1 MRLAR
6 AVRRTFVAASVSTAV
21 AAVGV
26 VASPAAYA
34 GPSRAA
40 NGSSTLSS
48 GSLAT
53 IAARTGATDLW
64 ACGWTGR
71 GVDVALVDTGVAP
84 VAGTGAIVSGPD
96 LSFEAQAGA
105 PRSLDGDGHGTH
117 LASIINGRD
126 AGFSVDRSQCRL
138 DPVRRATARAT
149 RSTAPTA
156 HGFSGI
162 APDARIVNVKVG
174 DADGA
179 ADVTQVIAAIDWVV
193 QHRDTEGRNIRVL
206 ALAYAAS
213 DPQGDWRG
221 DPLSHAVDIARRN
234 GIVVVAAAGNDGSTS
249 TELAFPAQNP
259 NIVAV
264 NAVDYHGSADPSD
277 WTVADFSSRG
287 SNKRG
292 PDLIA
297 PGVSVEGLAVPGS
310 VAALANPTSFV
321 DGRFIKGT
329 GTSQATAIT
338 AGLAALLVQRYP
350 HATPAQVKAMLV
362 DSAKTVNGSPRTL
375 QGAGVPVADRLLVVG
390 PSPSTKEPEAQTTGT
405 APIDGL
411 RTDGTVALGEVALHG
426 EIDVQGQ
433 PWDAQTWASGAA
445 AGTTWQDGSWRGHEW
460 SGNASTGWRPTTW
473 ATSWD
478 PAVVWADVTIN
489 APVWDGIRWAGD
501 GWAGIRWA
509 GIRWAGI
516 RWAGIRWAG
525 IRWAGIRWAGIRW
538 AGYGWASASWT

>member
-6 AVRRTFVAASVSTAV
+6 AVRRTFVAASVSAVV

-34 GPSRAA
+34 GPGRAA
-40 NGSSTLSS
+40 NGSSATSS

-126 AGFSVDRSQCRL
+126 AGFSVDRTQCRL
-138 DPVRRATARAT
+138 DPVRRAAARAT
-149 RSTAPTA
+149 RSTGPTA

-213 DPQGDWRG
+213 DPQGDWRS

-292 PDLIA
+292 ADLIA

-362 DSAKTVNGSPRTL
+362 DSAKTVNGAPRSL

-411 RTDGTVALGEVALHG
+411 RTDGTAALGEVALHG
-426 EIDVQGQ
+426 EIDAQGQ
-433 PWDAQTWASGAA
+433 AWDAQAWASGAA
-445 AGTTWQDGSWRGHEW
+445 AGTTWQDGSWRGREW
-460 SGNASTGWRPTTW
+460 SGDASTGWQPTTW

-525 IRWAGIRWAGIRW
+525 IRWAG
-538 AGYGWASASWT
+538 YGWASASWT